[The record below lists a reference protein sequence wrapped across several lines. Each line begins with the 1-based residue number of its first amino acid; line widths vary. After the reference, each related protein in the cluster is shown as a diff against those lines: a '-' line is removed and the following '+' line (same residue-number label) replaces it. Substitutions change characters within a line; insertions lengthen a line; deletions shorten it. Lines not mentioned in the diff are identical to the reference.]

1 VNSFH
6 SIETPTHS
14 PGAIAMIRVVHPDPA
29 AIGLVSPEIG
39 SVRLAKLFEID
50 EGVIVRWDADSIVLM
65 PHGGVAIV
73 RAISQRLAELGVPI
87 GHEPDPRAIYPEAE
101 SEIEAWMLL
110 AIAQAASPGGIDVLL
125 DQPARWKKS
134 GIECITD
141 ADECIETSDAASLN
155 RFITPP
161 IVAAVG
167 RANVGKSTLI
177 NALVG
182 EQVALV
188 ADMAGT
194 TRDHVG
200 VLVDLGGLVVRW
212 MDTPGIDERI
222 EGGEEIELAT
232 RVIGQA
238 DLIVQCIDADGDLGT
253 LDPRLIAAIA
263 PGVPVVRVGTR
274 ADLGEH
280 ACSVD
285 VRVSLAQAARSQNI
299 EALVSTLKE
308 TLVPQSAIDDPR
320 PWRFWDGLSVDATT
334 TAPR

>member
-1 VNSFH
+1 MHSFH
-6 SIETPTHS
+6 TIETPTHS

-29 AIGLVSPEIG
+29 SIGLMSPEIG
-39 SVRLAKLFEID
+39 SVRLAKLFDID
-50 EGVIVRWDADSIVLM
+50 EGVIVRWDVDSIVLM

-73 RAISQRLAELGVPI
+73 RAISKRLSELGVPI
-87 GHEPDPRAIYPEAE
+87 GDEPEPRVIYPEAE

-110 AIAQAASPGGIDVLL
+110 AIAQAASPVAIDVLL
-125 DQPARWKKS
+125 DQPAKWKQP
-134 GIECITD
+134 GIESIADTD
-141 ADECIETSDAASLN
+141 GYTETSDAVCLN
-155 RFITPP
+155 RLITPP

-177 NALVG
+177 NSLVG
-182 EQVALV
+182 EPVALV

-222 EGGEEIELAT
+222 MDGEEIELAT
-232 RVIGQA
+232 RVIEQA
-238 DLIVQCIDADGDLGT
+238 DLIVQCIDADGDPGT
-253 LDPRLIAAIA
+253 LDPRLNAAIS

-285 VRVSLAQAARSQNI
+285 VRVSLAHSAPSTNI
-299 EALVSTLKE
+299 ERLVAKFKE
-308 TLVPQSAIDDPR
+308 TLVPRSAIDDPR
-320 PWRFWDGLSVDATT
+320 PWRFWDGLGGDATT
-334 TAPR
+334 NGPR

>member
-1 VNSFH
+1 MRRFH

-14 PGAIAMIRVVHPDPA
+14 PGAIAMIRVAHPDPA
-29 AIGLVSPEIG
+29 SIGLVNPEIG
-39 SVRLAKLFEID
+39 SVRLAQLFDID

-73 RAISQRLAELGVPI
+73 RAISKRLVELGVPI
-87 GHEPDPRAIYPEAE
+87 GDEPDPRAIYPEAH

-110 AIAQAASPGGIDVLL
+110 AVARAASPGAIDVLL
-125 DQPARWKKS
+125 EQPARWKLA
-134 GIECITD
+134 GIENIAD
-141 ADECIETSDAASLN
+141 ADGYTETSDGASLN
-155 RFITPP
+155 RLITPP

-222 EGGEEIELAT
+222 ADGEEIELAT
-232 RVIGQA
+232 RVIAQA
-238 DLIVQCIDADGDLGT
+238 DLIVQCIDSGT
-253 LDPRLIAAIA
+253 DSGVLDPRLGGAINL
-263 PGVPVVRVGTR
+263 GVPVVRIGTR

-285 VRVSLAQAARSQNI
+285 VRVTLGQADRSKNI
-299 EALVSTLKE
+299 DTLVATLKE
-308 TLVPQSAIDDPR
+308 TLIPQSAIDDPS
-320 PWRFWDGLSVDATT
+320 PWRFWDGLSVDPTT
-334 TAPR
+334 IAPR